1 MGILAYETIR
11 RKDCWMIRRYAHE
24 VVIIA
29 LLMLAGCSAP
39 QTQKV
44 DTGADTVLKPELTL
58 QVASLNLANHNKRIE
73 KKDIERLS
81 KILKKEQIEVLSVQ
95 GITRYPGVETRVDFV
110 NELIAKSDMRH
121 VFGEMM
127 NSSGRQT
134 GNGIFSSYPLRNNHN
149 QPFDGVKSASFE
161 AALQSSVDG
170 GVRDIVLV
178 STLLPPK
185 ASETD
190 QSACLRMISKN
201 IGANE
206 PLIVTG
212 NLPLSERV
220 RSIGRYED
228 VSDAAGASKT
238 KNLATHIWYASD
250 GVLKLIGART
260 LETDFGTMLI
270 AQFGLFR
277 QPQPLNN

>member
-1 MGILAYETIR
+1 MTKR
-11 RKDCWMIRRYAHE
+11 HAHE
-24 VVIIA
+24 ILIIA
-29 LLMLAGCSAP
+29 LLVLAGCSAP

-44 DTGADTVLKPELTL
+44 DTGAEAAMKPELTL
-58 QVASLNLANHNKRIE
+58 QVASLNLSSLNKRIE

-81 KILKKEQIEVLSVQ
+81 KMLKKEQIEVLSVQ

-121 VFGEMM
+121 AFGEMM

-149 QPFDGVKSASFE
+149 QPFEGVKSASFE

-170 GVRDIVLV
+170 GVKDIVIV
-178 STLLPPK
+178 STLLPTN

-190 QSACLRMISKN
+190 QSTCLRMISKN
-201 IGANE
+201 TVTKE

-228 VSDAAGASKT
+228 VSDAADESKT
-238 KNLATHIWYASD
+238 KNLTTHIWYASD
-250 GVLKLIGART
+250 GMLKLIGTRT

-270 AQFGLFR
+270 ARFGLFR
-277 QPQPLNN
+277 QVQPSNN

>member
-1 MGILAYETIR
+1 MKKRNTR
-11 RKDCWMIRRYAHE
+11 D
-24 VVIIA
+24 VVVIA
-29 LLMLAGCSAP
+29 LLILAGCSAP

-44 DTGADTVLKPELTL
+44 DTEATMKPELTL
-58 QVASLNLANHNKRIE
+58 QVASLNMSSLNKRIE
-73 KKDIERLS
+73 KKDIERFS
-81 KILKKEQIEVLSVQ
+81 RMLKKEQIEVLSVQ

-110 NELIAKSDMRH
+110 NELIAKSDLRH
-121 VFGEMM
+121 AFGEMM

-149 QPFDGVKSASFE
+149 QPFEGVKSASFE

-170 GVRDIVLV
+170 GVKDIVVV
-178 STLLPPK
+178 STLLPSK
-185 ASETD
+185 ASETE

-201 IGANE
+201 TDSKE

-228 VSDAAGASKT
+228 VSDATGASKT
-238 KNLATHIWYASD
+238 KNLTTHIWYTSD
-250 GVLKLIGART
+250 GMLKLIGART
-260 LETDFGTMLI
+260 LETDFGTMLV

-277 QPQPLNN
+277 QVQPANN